1 MRGLWAITRKELY
14 SYLVS
19 PVAYAVA
26 AAFLLI
32 NGLVF
37 YFFISGSLAEAS
49 LQPVLSSTVFI
60 LLLMTPILTMRLIAE
75 ERSTG
80 TIELLMTFPV
90 TDLQVVLGK
99 FLATLIT
106 YALMLV
112 PTLTYVVVIGLYGAP
127 EVGILISAYLGL
139 LLIGGAYISVGM
151 LASSFAN
158 NQVVAGALGFGVLLF
173 LYLLGAL
180 GTLAAG
186 PVGQVLQLI
195 SALSPAVHF
204 DTFGRGLLD
213 TSDVVYFVTFILGA
227 LFLTVR
233 AVEST
238 RWR

>member
-37 YFFISGSLAEAS
+37 YFFISSPLAEAS

-80 TIELLMTFPV
+80 TIELLMTFPI

-112 PTLTYVVVIGLYGAP
+112 PTLVYVVVIALYGAP

-139 LLIGGAYISVGM
+139 LLLGGAYIAVGM
-151 LASSFAN
+151 LASAFAG
-158 NQVVAGALGFGVLLF
+158 NQVVAGRCASVFCSSLL
-173 LYLLGAL
+173 ARRA

-186 PVGQVLQLI
+186 PLGQVLGS
-195 SALSPAVHF
+195 SARSHRRFTSIP
-204 DTFGRGLLD
+204 
-213 TSDVVYFVTFILGA
+213 SDVGCSI
-227 LFLTVR
+227 R
-233 AVEST
+233 A
-238 RWR
+238 R

>member
-1 MRGLWAITRKELY
+1 MLRPYGLTRTYPSQPGPPPCLRHGGDVERGGRLSKLVRKRQEAMRGLWAITRKELY

-37 YFFISGSLAEAS
+37 YYFISSPLAEAS
-49 LQPVLSSTVFI
+49 LQPILSSTVFI
-60 LLLMTPILTMRLIAE
+60 LLLLTPILTMRLIAE

-112 PTLTYVVVIGLYGAP
+112 PTLTYVVVIAVFGEP

-139 LLIGGAYISVGM
+139 LLLGGAYIAVGD
-151 LASSFAN
+151 
-158 NQVVAGALGFGVLLF
+158 AGQRVC
-173 LYLLGAL
+173 
-180 GTLAAG
+180 
-186 PVGQVLQLI
+186 
-195 SALSPAVHF
+195 
-204 DTFGRGLLD
+204 R
-213 TSDVVYFVTFILGA
+213 
-227 LFLTVR
+227 
-233 AVEST
+233 
-238 RWR
+238 